1 MWIILMGVMGM
12 KKGIIWLLGIILII
26 ALFMVYT
33 NKYPKPMEKNHKARD
48 KLTLRIA
55 GDNNFPP
62 YEFVDEKGEYKGFN
76 IDIMR
81 AIEETVHIEIE
92 LIPMR
97 WTDAVSALER
107 GQIDAIQGMAKIPS
121 REEKYKFT
129 QSTSIN
135 SSAIFVKKETDYIRN
150 INDLKGARIAYQ
162 MGDINEVK
170 ILEIPY
176 AIMIPRHN
184 QVEGL
189 EALLN
194 NEADAFIGNKA
205 VAIYRLNKMKA
216 ANKVKVLEEP
226 FGEISY
232 GPVTMPENLE
242 VYNILDEGLRK
253 IKDSGDYDKIY
264 KKWFGDQ
271 LSPGRFN
278 LRYYLKEIIIIS
290 LVIIIILLGFF
301 LWNKKLQIEV
311 AKRTKE
317 LKIANENLKSQ
328 QERIYNLAYYDTA
341 TGLPNRL
348 YFTEKLENTIESL
361 NENEILAVFYLD
373 LDKFKHIN
381 ATLGHKIG
389 DKVLKLVGE
398 RLRTTIANNTLA
410 RASGD
415 AYIILIKDV
424 ENEDEALQL
433 AKKIVDD
440 FKQPILVE
448 DYKLYLTV
456 SIGVAIYPEA
466 GIDSI
471 SLIKNAEVA
480 LYKAKDMG
488 GNNYFKYNEEMGK
501 QEYLNLTTLNELRE
515 AVTNDEFILYYQPK
529 IDIKTR
535 KIIGMEALIRWK
547 SPRKGLVFPDKFIP
561 LAEDTGLIFPIGEW
575 VIKEACR
582 QNKEWIEKGYKPR
595 RVSVNISARQFQ
607 HYKFLDTVSNAL
619 KETGLEPEYLG
630 LEITETVAVSDIDHT
645 INVLKELKEL
655 GVFVIMDDFGTG
667 YSSLSYLKEMSID
680 EIKIDRTFIS
690 DMEISEKNRAI
701 SNTIIIL
708 AKQFNILVTAEGVE
722 SKEQL
727 KILENMGCHK
737 AQGYYFSKPI
747 PNLEFEK
754 LLD

>member
-1 MWIILMGVMGM
+1 MGVMGM

-26 ALFMVYT
+26 ALFMGYT

-381 ATLGHKIG
+381 DTLGHKIG

>member
-1 MWIILMGVMGM
+1 M

>member
-1 MWIILMGVMGM
+1 MGVMGM

>member
-1 MWIILMGVMGM
+1 MGVMGM

-26 ALFMVYT
+26 ALFMGYT
-33 NKYPKPMEKNHKARD
+33 NNYPKPMEKNHKARD

-381 ATLGHKIG
+381 DTLGHKIG

>member
-1 MWIILMGVMGM
+1 MGVMGM

-381 ATLGHKIG
+381 DTLGHKIG

-582 QNKEWIEKGYKPR
+582 QNKQWIEKGYKPR

>member
-1 MWIILMGVMGM
+1 M

-480 LYKAKDMG
+480 
-488 GNNYFKYNEEMGK
+488 
-501 QEYLNLTTLNELRE
+501 
-515 AVTNDEFILYYQPK
+515 
-529 IDIKTR
+529 
-535 KIIGMEALIRWK
+535 
-547 SPRKGLVFPDKFIP
+547 
-561 LAEDTGLIFPIGEW
+561 
-575 VIKEACR
+575 
-582 QNKEWIEKGYKPR
+582 
-595 RVSVNISARQFQ
+595 
-607 HYKFLDTVSNAL
+607 
-619 KETGLEPEYLG
+619 
-630 LEITETVAVSDIDHT
+630 
-645 INVLKELKEL
+645 
-655 GVFVIMDDFGTG
+655 
-667 YSSLSYLKEMSID
+667 
-680 EIKIDRTFIS
+680 
-690 DMEISEKNRAI
+690 
-701 SNTIIIL
+701 
-708 AKQFNILVTAEGVE
+708 
-722 SKEQL
+722 
-727 KILENMGCHK
+727 
-737 AQGYYFSKPI
+737 
-747 PNLEFEK
+747 
-754 LLD
+754 

>member
-1 MWIILMGVMGM
+1 MGVMGM

-582 QNKEWIEKGYKPR
+582 QNKQWIEKGYKPR